1 MLEINNI
8 TSNAHGTLFIKPEL
22 IILNKSLNKF
32 WSDAENYRFAQFTDE
47 DSLLN
52 IIKLAI
58 ESEQHLILLD
68 DGLNNEINSII
79 AELTHS
85 FSIIPYNS
93 MQEVT
98 AANDMLKNKSAASE
112 VISAQLLNIHCINE
126 SKDYLPTKYK
136 NGFKQHIAKL
146 AAEAE
151 LENFSGAALFIES
164 KAMEYCDF
172 SLTLNHDD
180 KNIFNLR
187 SSEISHI
194 HSKNQNGLL
203 YFKWNKAETEQAH
216 LVFGSCE
223 ILQSTNH
230 VLSQLSKTPSTSIS
244 HLFELESLIEVL
256 GAKIKTLGAKQLE
269 QEAYTLL
276 GLYLIEQAIKLA
288 LQLNRRTNAYFL
300 HRKGLDFALFY
311 IDKNGK
317 NTFISELVFN
327 HYLAT
332 SKLDLYRDI
341 VNFDLK
347 KCGQYLRNI
356 NKSKIYACSNLDE
369 LNLHIQRA
377 ALFSKFKFKH
387 YAQFELNQIEK
398 LTLPEEYQPITS
410 WYVNFAHI
418 AIHHENAFQY
428 KRKTADILQGEE
440 TKEVL
445 EKLSTVV
452 YNEFTNLSFEYFDR
466 DLTSTLFNSL
476 NVYEDKHLFERNASS
491 AELDEWVC
499 SDLYAARACSVDTI
513 VLANTSIEL
522 TPDILNG
529 EVKGFKFEFVGK
541 GNVALKVSIHVK
553 KEKPQVMPYRVTIGG
568 KFDQEHILEFNSDN
582 EQIKNFVLKHSIPK
596 NQFLVGWMIINKDF

>member
-8 TSNAHGTLFIKPEL
+8 TSNAHGTLFIKPEF

-32 WSDAENYRFAQFTDE
+32 WLAAENYRFAQFTDE

-58 ESEQHLILLD
+58 ESEQHIVLLD
-68 DGLNNEINSII
+68 DGINHEIKSIL

-85 FSIIPYNS
+85 FSIIPYNTIP
-93 MQEVT
+93 EVA
-98 AANDMLKNKSAASE
+98 AANDILKSKSSASE
-112 VISAQLLNIHCINE
+112 VISAQLLNIHCVNE
-126 SKDYLPTKYK
+126 SRGYLPTKYK

-146 AAEAE
+146 AVEGE
-151 LENFSGAALFIES
+151 LENLSSAESFIEPQ
-164 KAMEYCDF
+164 AIEDYEF
-172 SLTLNHDD
+172 SLTLNHDG

-194 HSKNQNGLL
+194 SNKNQNGLL
-203 YFKWNKAETEQAH
+203 YFKWKKTETDQTH
-216 LVFGSCE
+216 LVFESNE
-223 ILQSTNH
+223 ILQSTNY
-230 VLSQLSKTPSTSIS
+230 VLSELSKASSISIS

-256 GAKIKTLGAKQLE
+256 AAKIKTLGSKQRE
-269 QEAYTLL
+269 QEAYALV
-276 GLYLIEQAIKLA
+276 GLYLIEQAVKLA

-300 HRKGLDFALFY
+300 NRKGVDFALFY

-317 NTFISELVFN
+317 NTFISELIFN

-347 KCGQYLRNI
+347 KCGQYLSNL
-356 NKSKIYACSNLDE
+356 NKSEIYVCSNLDK

-387 YAQFELNQIEK
+387 YAELELNQIEK
-398 LTLPEEYQPITS
+398 LTFSEEHQSTTA
-410 WYVNFAHI
+410 WYLKFAHI

-428 KRKTADILQGEE
+428 KRKTADILQGEDI
-440 TKEVL
+440 KEAL

-466 DLTSTLFNSL
+466 ELISTFFDLSHL
-476 NVYEDKHLFERNASS
+476 YEDKHLFKRNASS
-491 AELDEWVC
+491 AELDKWVW
-499 SDLYAARACSVDTI
+499 SDLYAARAYSGDTI
-513 VLANTSIEL
+513 ALANTSIEL

-529 EVKGFKFEFVGK
+529 EVKGFTLKFVGK
-541 GNVALKVSIHVK
+541 GNVVLEVSIHAK
-553 KEKPQVMPYRVTIGG
+553 DDKPQVMPYRVTIGG

-582 EQIKNFVLKHSIPK
+582 KRVKNFVLKHSIPK

>member
-112 VISAQLLNIHCINE
+112 VISAQLLNINCINE
-126 SKDYLPTKYK
+126 SKDYLPTEYK
-136 NGFKQHIAKL
+136 NGFKQHIAGL

-151 LENFSGAALFIES
+151 LESLSSAESFIEP

-172 SLTLNHDD
+172 SLTLNHDG

-194 HSKNQNGLL
+194 HNKNQNGLL
-203 YFKWNKAETEQAH
+203 YFKWNKTETKQTH
-216 LVFGSCE
+216 LVFESNE

-230 VLSQLSKTPSTSIS
+230 ALSQLSKTSSTSIS

-256 GAKIKTLGAKQLE
+256 GAKIKSLVAKQRE
-269 QEAYTLL
+269 QEAYVLL
-276 GLYLIEQAIKLA
+276 GLYLIKQAIKLA

-300 HRKGLDFALFY
+300 HRKGIDFALFY
-311 IDKNGK
+311 VDKSGK
-317 NTFISELVFN
+317 NTFISELIFN

-347 KCGQYLRNI
+347 KCGQYLSNL
-356 NKSKIYACSNLDE
+356 NKSEIYACSNLDK

-398 LTLPEEYQPITS
+398 LTFSEEYQSTTA
-410 WYVNFAHI
+410 WYVKFAHI
-418 AIHHENAFQY
+418 ALHHENAFQY
-428 KRKTADILQGEE
+428 KRKAADILQGEE
-440 TKEVL
+440 AKEAL

-466 DLTSTLFNSL
+466 ELTSTFFDLSHL
-476 NVYEDKHLFERNASS
+476 YEDKHLFKRNASS
-491 AELDEWVC
+491 AELDEWVW
-499 SDLYAARACSVDTI
+499 SDLYAARAYSGDTI
-513 VLANTSIEL
+513 ALANTSIEL

-529 EVKGFKFEFVGK
+529 EVKGFTLKFVGK
-541 GNVALKVSIHVK
+541 GNVVLEVSIHAK
-553 KEKPQVMPYRVTIGG
+553 DEKPQVMPYRVTIGG

-582 EQIKNFVLKHSIPK
+582 KRIKNFVLKHSIPK